1 MKKNNKQIEKT
12 EKTFDIIID
21 LTACKTDEDII
32 NAIKAE
38 EVKAGLIKM
47 AVKEAVKENEKD
59 TVLKRATKS
68 IKRFFHIK

>member
-12 EKTFDIIID
+12 EKTFDVIID
-21 LTACKTDEDII
+21 FTAYKTDEDII

-59 TVLKRATKS
+59 TILKRAMKS
-68 IKRFFHIK
+68 LKRFFHIK